1 MRFSVSISRKS
12 SLKFAVRDELENAFL
27 EESEMQRFR
36 CQNRVQHA
44 KLSRL
49 ACFSRIF
56 AYFFKI
62 RLASGQYSKSRYCS
76 NVRKWRK
83 RWQSSYID
91 SAMPKKQ
98 KKLQLNIARKCA
110 NPKPKPKPKPKHA
123 NPRRPSELTWKITN
137 FWGLCKSALERSHA
151 NCKNGE

>member
-1 MRFSVSISRKS
+1 MLIL
-12 SLKFAVRDELENAFL
+12 SLSLSLSPKPKPKFAVRDELENAFL

-56 AYFFKI
+56 AYFLKI
-62 RLASGQYSKSRYCS
+62 RLASGRWSKSRYCS

-83 RWQSSYID
+83 RWQFSYID
-91 SAMPKKQ
+91 SAMLKKQ
-98 KKLQLNIARKCA
+98 KKLQLNIA
-110 NPKPKPKPKPKHA
+110 
-123 NPRRPSELTWKITN
+123 
-137 FWGLCKSALERSHA
+137 CKRA
-151 NCKNGE
+151 